1 MPAAWQQ
8 AFLLYVQY
16 FTVKDVMQFLLITLK
31 RAGFGL
37 VLLIAVLVLNFVLMH
52 LAPGDVADTIA
63 QDAGGL
69 DAEVMA
75 QIRKDYGLDLPL
87 WHQMMKYFFG
97 VARLDL
103 GYSFYYNQPVTTLIL
118 EKVPATLLLVI
129 SAQIVAIFLGVM
141 FGVIAARKPNGIT
154 SHFVTMLSLVGYAAP
169 VFWTGIML
177 IILFASIVPIFPIG
191 NMVDVSIE
199 REGFAYIMDVLHHL
213 VLPTIALSSIF
224 LALYSR
230 LARASMMDVLGSDYV
245 RTAQAKGLSE
255 FQVVFKHALRNA
267 LLPVV
272 TTAGLVFS
280 GIVSGAVLVES
291 VFSWP
296 GLGTLAIQAIVAR
309 DTPTILGI
317 LFFSSLV
324 VVVANL
330 VTDMVYRTI
339 DPRIKTS
346 EGSQV

>member
-1 MPAAWQQ
+1 
-8 AFLLYVQY
+8 
-16 FTVKDVMQFLLITLK
+16 
-31 RAGFGL
+31 
-37 VLLIAVLVLNFVLMH
+37 
-52 LAPGDVADTIA
+52 
-63 QDAGGL
+63 
-69 DAEVMA
+69 
-75 QIRKDYGLDLPL
+75 
-87 WHQMMKYFFG
+87 
-97 VARLDL
+97 
-103 GYSFYYNQPVTTLIL
+103 
-118 EKVPATLLLVI
+118 
-129 SAQIVAIFLGVM
+129 
-141 FGVIAARKPNGIT
+141 
-154 SHFVTMLSLVGYAAP
+154 
-169 VFWTGIML
+169 
-177 IILFASIVPIFPIG
+177 
-191 NMVDVSIE
+191 
-199 REGFAYIMDVLHHL
+199 MDVLHHL

-296 GLGTLAIQAIVAR
+296 GLGTLAVQAIIAR

-330 VTDMVYRTI
+330 LTDMVYRII